1 MILSRRP
8 GLLPGPVLFVLVLVP
23 VLVPT
28 PPVEAQASGFLVGT
42 VLDERSREPLKGA
55 TVSIVG
61 TQFEVVTD
69 EEGWFELVGLPI
81 GAVTMKTALAG
92 YASVVEALVVSE
104 PELGFLQV
112 WLRPVDAILDELLV
126 SVGRRS
132 PSSAPV
138 ERDVEARDSW
148 RSALD
153 LIEQEVPGV
162 EVHRTGSNV
171 GTGASI
177 IIRGVASFED
187 NDPAIYVDGV
197 RIDGS
202 AGVLRTIHALD
213 LIPAEIVARVRVL
226 RGPAAAAAYAFG
238 ANGVILIET
247 RRGGR

>member
-1 MILSRRP
+1 MILCRRP
-8 GLLPGPVLFVLVLVP
+8 ALLAGPVLFLIALGLAPGSPLEGQEAGVLM
-23 VLVPT
+23 
-28 PPVEAQASGFLVGT
+28 GT
-42 VLDERSREPLKGA
+42 VLDERNKEPLKGA

-61 TQFEVVTD
+61 TKFEVVTD
-69 EEGWFELVGLPI
+69 EEGWFELAGLPI
-81 GAVTMKTALAG
+81 GAVTLKTALPG
-92 YASVVEALVVSE
+92 YASVVEALVVSA

-112 WLRPVDAILDELLV
+112 WLRPIDTILDELLV
-126 SVGRRS
+126 RVGRRS
-132 PSSAPV
+132 PGSDPV
-138 ERDVEARDSW
+138 ERAVDARDSW

-162 EVHRTGSNV
+162 EVRRTGSNV

-177 IIRGVASFED
+177 TLRGVASFED
-187 NDPAIYVDGV
+187 NEPAIYVDGV
-197 RIDGS
+197 RIDSS
-202 AGVLRTIHALD
+202 AGVLRTMHALD

>member
-1 MILSRRP
+1 MILFRRP
-8 GLLPGPVLFVLVLVP
+8 ALLVAPVLVLIAL
-23 VLVPT
+23 VLAPGS
-28 PPVEAQASGFLVGT
+28 PLEGQGAGFLVGT
-42 VLDERSREPLKGA
+42 VLDERSKDPLKGA

-61 TQFEVVTD
+61 TEFEVVTD

-81 GAVTMKTALAG
+81 GAVTMRTSMPG
-92 YASVVEALVVSE
+92 YASVVEPLVVSA

-126 SVGRRS
+126 SVGR
-132 PSSAPV
+132 APPRNSGLV
-138 ERDVEARDSW
+138 GRETRPQESW

-162 EVHRTGSNV
+162 EVRRAGSNV

-177 IIRGVASFED
+177 SIRGVGSFE
-187 NDPAIYVDGV
+187 NNAPVIYVDGI
-197 RIDGS
+197 RIDDS
-202 AGVLRTIHALD
+202 AGTLRAMHALD
-213 LIPAEIVARVRVL
+213 LIPADMVARVRVL
-226 RGPAAAAAYAFG
+226 RGPSAAAAYAFG